1 MDSFLRGE
9 ISVLCIQYFVFI
21 VCQDLWSLWHFK
33 YCMTFEKYL
42 QGTIR
47 YSQLLC
53 FGKVSLFRGLRNE
66 VNKLLDKETRMWFR
80 RSRALWAIHGDKNSK
95 YFHSRATQRFRK
107 NKIDGIKNASGEWC
121 SNPRQVSTKMLN
133 FFSNLFSSTNTC
145 QPEVA
150 LDCAVH
156 SYWGDEQGIAI
167 RIYKKWSSSGS

>member
-1 MDSFLRGE
+1 M
-9 ISVLCIQYFVFI
+9 
-21 VCQDLWSLWHFK
+21 
-33 YCMTFEKYL
+33 
-42 QGTIR
+42 
-47 YSQLLC
+47 
-53 FGKVSLFRGLRNE
+53 
-66 VNKLLDKETRMWFR
+66 NKLLDKETRMWFR

-121 SNPRQVSTKMLN
+121 SNPRQVATKMLN

-156 SYWGDEQGIAI
+156 SCRGDEQGIAI
-167 RIYKKWSSSGS
+167 RIYKK

>member
-1 MDSFLRGE
+1 MEKYLYYVFNILYW
-9 ISVLCIQYFVFI
+9 LFVKIF
-21 VCQDLWSLWHFK
+21 DLYETSNIAWHMK
-33 YCMTFEKYL
+33 KYL
-42 QGTIR
+42 QGTIW

-121 SNPRQVSTKMLN
+121 SNPRQVATKMLN

-156 SYWGDEQGIAI
+156 SCRGDEQGIAI